1 LKIEKPEREMQFSIF
16 NFQFSIL
23 TALVLR
29 PILREKIRTT
39 LTILGIA
46 VGVAVVVAIQLAN
59 QSALRAFRESVD
71 AIAGRAN
78 FQIVPDTDTLDERVL
93 LALRPLWNEGARFAP
108 VIDVEGVLWSAEAAS
123 PLFNRANTKA
133 EALLPHST
141 PIRLLAVDL
150 LSDLHFRDYRYAR
163 IETGA
168 KKNELGQYFALF
180 RPDALILP
188 APFARERALG
198 IGSRVELSIRGRRQT
213 FVVRGLLESE
223 GPATA
228 FNGSIAVCDIATAQR
243 AFGLT
248 GKLSRVDLML
258 PDESLASRI
267 QLPPGTRIER
277 PSRRNERVERMLR
290 AFRVNL
296 FALAGVALL
305 VGMFLVYN
313 TVLISILRRRRD
325 VGVLKTVGTA
335 PRQIFGAF
343 LAEGLLF
350 GVIGS
355 ALGIALG
362 HLLASGILRAV
373 GRTINTLYVTTEP
386 EAVTLTPGVIA
397 LGIAVG
403 TLLSLVS
410 ALQPSLEASRVRP
423 TAMIRPGLQQRI
435 AHPRLLAV
443 LAIVCFIAGALIS
456 RVPAIG
462 GIAVA
467 GYVAVLFVVA
477 GFSLLA
483 PAIVRATSRIFAP
496 ILERAFGIVGRL
508 AAVSLPASLR
518 RTSIAS
524 AALSLA
530 TGMMVAVALMV
541 GSFRETVRIWV
552 DQTVSSD
559 LWLRPSKGLSNS
571 QIALFPAEVGDAAA
585 RLPFVAD
592 VDRIRGK
599 DVVYGDT
606 IIAVG
611 GADFDIAAKRGL
623 PMVTPRSARVAL
635 ENAIEQNGGVVSESF
650 SLKFDKR
657 VGDAIVLAR
666 MRLPITG
673 IYRDYSN
680 DRGVVVMDRALFIR
694 TFDDDAINTIVV
706 FLKPGVTIDQARRAL
721 ERDFGPRHNAFVVT
735 NGEVKAEVMRIF
747 DQTFTITY
755 ALLGV
760 AIVVAVMGI
769 VNTLAA
775 LILERSRELALLR
788 ISGLSAGELRTMI
801 VLESTLLGVAS
812 TAAGLV
818 MGYALSWILIYV
830 INKQSFG
837 WTIDFY
843 TPVALIAASL
853 GVTLLSSALAGLAPA
868 RLARQIDI
876 ASAIKSE

>member
-1 LKIEKPEREMQFSIF
+1 MPRSSSIL
-16 NFQFSIL
+16 NPQFSIL
-23 TALVLR
+23 KALVLR

-78 FQIVPDTDTLDERVL
+78 FQIVPETDTLDERVL
-93 LALRPLWNEGARFAP
+93 LALQPLWSEGARFAP
-108 VIDVEGVLWSAEAAS
+108 VIDVEGVIEIQSTGATAAA
-123 PLFNRANTKA
+123 PARAQ
-133 EALLPHST
+133 EPVR
-141 PIRLLAVDL
+141 ILAVDL
-150 LSDLHFRDYRYAR
+150 LSDLHFRDYKYTR
-163 IETGA
+163 IETGTR
-168 KKNELGQYFALF
+168 NDELGQYFALF
-180 RPDALILP
+180 GPDALILP
-188 APFARERALG
+188 APFARERNLG
-198 IGSRVELSIRGRRQT
+198 IGSRVELSILGRRAR

-248 GKLSRVDLML
+248 GKLSRIDLML
-258 PDESLASRI
+258 PDESLVSRI
-267 QLPPGTRIER
+267 QLPPGTRVER
-277 PSRRNERVERMLR
+277 PSRRNERVEKMLR

-313 TVLISILRRRRD
+313 TVLISILRRRKD
-325 VGVLKTVGTA
+325 VGVLKTVGTS
-335 PRQIFGAF
+335 PGQIFGAF

-350 GVIGS
+350 GLVGS
-355 ALGIALG
+355 ALGIVLG
-362 HLLASGILRAV
+362 HLLASGILGAV
-373 GRTINTLYVTTEP
+373 GRTINTLYVATEP

-397 LGIAVG
+397 IGMAVG
-403 TLLSLVS
+403 TILSLLS
-410 ALQPSLEASRVRP
+410 ALQPALEASRVRP

-443 LAIVCFIAGALIS
+443 LAAGCFITGALIS
-456 RVPAIG
+456 RLPAIG

-483 PAIVRATSRIFAP
+483 PAIVRATSRLFAP

-518 RTSIAS
+518 RTSVAS

-530 TGMMVAVALMV
+530 TGMMVAVTLMV

-559 LWLRPSKGLSNS
+559 LWLRPSKGLSNA

-585 RLPFVAD
+585 RLPFVD
-592 VDRIRGK
+592 EVDRIRGK
-599 DVVYGDT
+599 DLVYGDT
-606 IIAVG
+606 IISVG
-611 GADFDIAAKRGL
+611 GADFDVAARRGL
-623 PMVTPRSARVAL
+623 PMVTPSSARVAL
-635 ENAIEQNGGVVSESF
+635 QDAIAQNGVVVSESF
-650 SLKFDKR
+650 ALKFDKG
-657 VGDAIVLAR
+657 VGDAIELAR
-666 MRLPITG
+666 ARFPITG

-680 DRGVVVMDRALFIR
+680 DRGVVVMDRPLYIR

-706 FLKPGVTIDQARRAL
+706 FLKPGISIGQARRML
-721 ERDFGPRHNAFVVT
+721 ERDFGPRHDAFVVT

-747 DQTFTITY
+747 DQTFMITY

-760 AIVVAVMGI
+760 AIVVAVLGI
-769 VNTLAA
+769 VNTLSA

-788 ISGLSAGELRTMI
+788 IGGLSTGELRTML

-853 GVTLLSSALAGLAPA
+853 GVTLLSSALAGLVPS
-868 RLARQIDI
+868 RLAQRIDV
-876 ASAIKSE
+876 ASAIKT